1 MGGLLLK
8 NGGFPPFFCAFLV
21 CDGRLGVFFVV
32 VCGWGVAGA
41 GGVLLWLVVSFLCDV
56 LCGRIFGE

>member
-1 MGGLLLK
+1 MAD
-8 NGGFPPFFCAFLV
+8 FRHFFCAFLV

-41 GGVLLWLVVSFLCDV
+41 GGVLLWLVISFLCDV

>member
-1 MGGLLLK
+1 MTGVL
-8 NGGFPPFFCAFLV
+8 
-21 CDGRLGVFFVV
+21 VFFLSLCDVV
-32 VCGWGVAGA
+32 WGVAGA